1 MDTREKTISK
11 NTAYRGR
18 ILNLRIDKVEIPG
31 GKKTI
36 REVVEHSPAV
46 AILPVADDGSVLLI
60 RQYRYAIG
68 EDILE
73 IPAGLVEPG
82 EDFDRCAERELQE
95 EIGYFP
101 GTLKEIGR
109 MYNSPGFCTEM
120 LVLYLASNLKPS
132 KLQADVDEFIHLNP
146 VPPGEIASILG
157 DGRIRDGKTFAAL
170 SWYLAFRGEI

>member
-11 NTAYRGR
+11 TLAYRGS

-31 GKKTI
+31 GRKTI

-46 AILPVADDGSVLLI
+46 AILPVESDGTVYLI

-68 EDILE
+68 DEILE

-82 EDFDRCAERELQE
+82 EDFERCAERELQE

-101 GTLKEIGR
+101 GTLREIGR

-120 LVLYLASNLKPS
+120 LILYLATNLRPS
-132 KLQADVDEFIHLNP
+132 KLQADDDEFIHLQP
-146 VPPGEIASILG
+146 VPPGEIRKLLEEGKIV
-157 DGRIRDGKTFAAL
+157 DGKTFAAL
-170 SWYLAFRGEI
+170 TWYLAFQQES